1 MTIENIWG
9 AFVLLLL
16 PLFFM
21 FIGLF
26 LVGVFQWLGNLS
38 KPIDEHVPFWK
49 PFTDVVVFFKE
60 PSTDLGWLP
69 NLLFILALAVPVF
82 LVWLLPFVSVPTMA
96 VHGDL
101 LVMCFGLL
109 SSTLLM
115 DVARKVLTETS
126 GDNDCAWLWTFWAA
140 DLSLILVAFAVAG
153 RVGSLK
159 LTDIVNVQWTTILSS
174 GNQGFW
180 SFKDWLFGKLPFAAS
195 VGIFAL
201 AFGFTDTDKLK
212 VTEVMG
218 NCQEVSAGKYAGMAL
233 LTCSLNMAVRLVLYS
248 LLFLGPGSVLITTL
262 KALMVFVPAG
272 LFGILISFVSS
283 PRLIKH
289 FSTLLVVASFV
300 SLVLSSL

>member
-26 LVGVFQWLGNLS
+26 LVGIFQWVGNVS
-38 KPIDEHVPFWK
+38 KSKDQHVPFWK
-49 PFTDVVVFFKE
+49 PFADVVALFKE
-60 PSTDLGWLP
+60 PIADAGWLP

-82 LVWLLPFVSVPTMA
+82 LVWLLPFASVPTMA

-140 DLSLILVAFAVAG
+140 DLSLMLVAFAVAG
-153 RVGSLK
+153 KVGSLK
-159 LTDIVNVQWTTILSS
+159 LTDIVNVQWSSMLNS
-174 GNQGFW
+174 GNHGFW
-180 SFKDWLFGKLPFAAS
+180 SFKDWLLGKLPFAAS
-195 VGIFAL
+195 VGVFAL
-201 AFGFTDTDKLK
+201 AFGFTATVKLK
-212 VTEVMG
+212 AIEGMG
-218 NCQEVSAGKYAGMAL
+218 NSQKVSAGKYAGMAL
-233 LTCSLNMAVRLVLYS
+233 LICSLNMAVRLVLYS

-262 KALMVFVPAG
+262 KALMVFVPVA
-272 LFGILISFVSS
+272 LIGIFISFVSS
-283 PRLIKH
+283 PRLIRY
-289 FSTLLVVASFV
+289 FSILLVVASFV

>member
-115 DVARKVLTETS
+115 YVSRRVLTETS
-126 GDNDCAWLWTFWAA
+126 GDNDCAWLWTFWAV

-159 LTDIVNVQWTTILSS
+159 LTDIVNMQWSSVLSS
-174 GNQGFW
+174 GNQSFW
-180 SFKDWLFGKLPFAAS
+180 NFKDWLLGKLPFAAS
-195 VGIFAL
+195 VGVFAL
-201 AFGFTDTDKLK
+201 AFGFTATGKLK
-212 VTEVMG
+212 AIEDMG
-218 NCQEVSAGKYAGMAL
+218 NSQKVSAGKYAGMAL
-233 LTCSLNMAVRLVLYS
+233 LTCSLNMATRLVLYS

-262 KALMVFVPAG
+262 KALMVFVPAA
-272 LFGILISFVSS
+272 LIGILISFVSS
-283 PRLIKH
+283 PRLIRY

>member
-26 LVGVFQWLGNLS
+26 LVGIFQWLGNVGKS
-38 KPIDEHVPFWK
+38 KDQHVPFWK
-49 PFTDVVVFFKE
+49 PFADVVALFKE
-60 PSTDLGWLP
+60 PITDAGWLP

-82 LVWLLPFVSVPTMA
+82 LVWLLPFASVPTMA

-159 LTDIVNVQWTTILSS
+159 LTDIVNMQWSSVLSS
-174 GNQGFW
+174 GNQSFW
-180 SFKDWLFGKLPFAAS
+180 NFKDWLLGKLPFAAS
-195 VGIFAL
+195 VGVFAL
-201 AFGFTDTDKLK
+201 AFGFTATGKLK
-212 VTEVMG
+212 AIEDMG
-218 NCQEVSAGKYAGMAL
+218 NSQKVSAGKYAGMAL
-233 LTCSLNMAVRLVLYS
+233 LTCSLNMATRLVLYS

-262 KALMVFVPAG
+262 KALMVFVPAA
-272 LFGILISFVSS
+272 LIGILISFVSS
-283 PRLIKH
+283 PRLIRY

>member
-1 MTIENIWG
+1 MAIENIWG

-16 PLFFM
+16 PLFLM

-26 LVGVFQWLGNLS
+26 LVGVFQWLGNVS
-38 KPIDEHVPFWK
+38 KSKDQHVPFWR
-49 PFTDVVVFFKE
+49 PFVDVVTLFKE
-60 PSTDLGWLP
+60 PITDEGWLP
-69 NLLFILALAVPVF
+69 NLLFILASAVPVF
-82 LVWLLPFVSVPTMA
+82 LVWLLPFASIPTMS

-101 LVMCFGLL
+101 LVICFGLL
-109 SSTLLM
+109 SSALLM
-115 DVARKVLTETS
+115 GMARRVLTETS
-126 GDNDCAWLWTFWAA
+126 GDSESAWLWTFWAA
-140 DLSLILVAFAVAG
+140 DLSLIIAAFAVAG
-153 RVGSLK
+153 KVGSLK
-159 LTDIVNVQWTTILSS
+159 LTDIVNVQWSTILGS

-201 AFGFTDTDKLK
+201 AFGFTATDKLK
-212 VTEVMG
+212 AIEGMG

-262 KALMVFVPAG
+262 KALMVFVPAA
-272 LFGILISFVSS
+272 LIGIFISFVSS
-283 PRLIKH
+283 LRLIRY
-289 FSTLLVVASFV
+289 FSFLLVVASFV